1 MEIANTLPELVS
13 YIRQNQNK
21 VNLANA
27 GLGAV
32 SQLCGMLF
40 QKAIGVDL
48 QTIPYQGT
56 APALTA
62 LLGGQVDVLCDQTTQ
77 TVPQIKANNVKLYGV
92 TTRNRVKVLPNAPT
106 LAEQGLKDF
115 EVKVWHGIYAP
126 KGTPPAAIDK
136 LNGALRAALKDPA
149 VTARMKDLGAVIVPE
164 DKQTPEGLRT
174 WLASEIDK
182 WSPIIKAAGVKAD

>member
-1 MEIANTLPELVS
+1 VT
-13 YIRQNQNK
+13 YIQKNRDK

-32 SQLCGMLF
+32 SLCGMLF

-56 APALTA
+56 ARALTA

-77 TVPQIKANNVKLYGV
+77 TLPHIKSEKVKLYGV
-92 TTRNRVKVLPNAPT
+92 TTAERIPALPNTPT
-106 LAEQGLKDF
+106 LREGGLKGF
-115 EVKVWHGIYAP
+115 EVKVWHGVYAP
-126 KGTPPAAIDK
+126 
-136 LNGALRAALKDPA
+136 RARRRPSSTSSTAHCARAEGPA

-174 WLASEIDK
+174 WLASR
-182 WSPIIKAAGVKAD
+182 STNGRRSSRRPALKAD